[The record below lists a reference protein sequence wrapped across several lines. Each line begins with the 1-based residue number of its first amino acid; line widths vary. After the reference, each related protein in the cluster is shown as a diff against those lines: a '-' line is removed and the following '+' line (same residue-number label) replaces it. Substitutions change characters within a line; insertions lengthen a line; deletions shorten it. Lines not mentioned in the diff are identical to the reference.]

1 MLTPNMNIAELV
13 LREMSARAQEHRT
26 ALIARVQRSTCA
38 QRLVA
43 CLLVVAV
50 CVYAVLLHL
59 IEMATLTEERADSA
73 SPRTPWSSR
82 RRRQISRWHEYQHHL
97 ARVCSQYQPAPPY
110 DDRSR
115 LVLLGDSITEAWGG
129 TSYGEPVERATGA
142 PLVLQQTL
150 AQRWVD
156 PIVLG
161 ISGDQTQHLLWRLS
175 HGELSGPMAADP
187 RLLVVL
193 LIGTNNLGAGHAPED
208 VARGVLSVANAVLNR
223 TRGRVLVNAL
233 LPRGDGAHT
242 LARLCPPRCN
252 ADGQPYESFMPAIHK
267 VNSLVA
273 AAIGRLARSSSPT
286 PRARFVDCGSSFVA
300 PEGTESEVVK
310 ELMPDRLHPNARG
323 HRIWA
328 RCFTDDII
336 AAGWDRNTLATAGTT
351 VLAASHQD
359 QQTRSRR
366 ISMK

>member
-1 MLTPNMNIAELV
+1 MPMPNIADLV
-13 LREMSARAQEHRT
+13 LREMSAQAQEQRT
-26 ALIARVQRSTCA
+26 ALIARVQRSTWA

-43 CLLVVAV
+43 CLLVVV
-50 CVYAVLLHL
+50 CCVYAVLLHL
-59 IEMATLTEERADSA
+59 IEMATLTEERSDSA

-82 RRRQISRWHEYQHHL
+82 RRRQISRWHEYQQQL
-97 ARVCSQYQPAPPY
+97 ARVCSQYQPASPY

-129 TSYGEPVERATGA
+129 TSYGEPVERAAGA

-150 AQRWVD
+150 AQRWMD
-156 PIVLG
+156 PFVLG

-208 VARGVLSVANAVLNR
+208 VARGVLAVANAVLNR

-252 ADGQPYESFMPAIHK
+252 ADGQPYESFTPAIHE

-273 AAIGRLARSSSPT
+273 AAIGRLARSSSL
-286 PRARFVDCGSSFVA
+286 RARFVDCGSSFIA

-328 RCFTDDII
+328 RCLTDDII
-336 AAGWDRNTLATAGTT
+336 AAGWERNTLATTGTT
-351 VLAASHQD
+351 VLAASHQSRH
-359 QQTRSRR
+359 TSLSRR
-366 ISMK
+366 ISE